1 MGTFLGA
8 PQSHDGGGCL
18 HGGRAAARTA
28 ASARLSFHVKRL
40 GPDGCQIDRNAAE
53 RRADQQVPRS
63 TSTSFEAVSL
73 HKCGGVGTQAASP
86 HPPKGRLCGRFR
98 LLRRSA
104 DPGAAVKRA
113 QRDAERKIGREYVLL
128 AHRPY

>member
-1 MGTFLGA
+1 MG
-8 PQSHDGGGCL
+8 
-18 HGGRAAARTA
+18 
-28 ASARLSFHVKRL
+28 ARL
-40 GPDGCQIDRNAAE
+40 IATAAE

-73 HKCGGVGTQAASP
+73 HKCGRVDTQAASP

-98 LLRRSA
+98 LLWRSA
-104 DPGAAVKRA
+104 DSGAAVKRA